1 MSLQHVPCA
10 LPGDCWHQQRL
21 SGGEGFLWE
30 SILGQWRL
38 LDLGRWSRLTW
49 PEMCTRSFSLCR
61 DSPRVLVAPAGVP
74 TAEGCA
80 VLCLGLLSAAAPA
93 VPPLAQGIPGCCDNW
108 FPHVAVER
116 T

>member
-80 VLCLGLLSAAAPA
+80 VLCLGLLGAAAPA
-93 VPPLAQGIPGCCDNW
+93 VPPLVQGIPSCCDNW